1 MKVVRAPRSLAASA
15 SVSCVRV
22 LGFSLVELMVTLAV
36 AGILAAIAIPNL
48 RSYVQNVR
56 RDSVIDGLVASLHYT
71 RNQALNLDQTASLC
85 AGTTAASGTAC
96 PTGGVWNNGWEVI
109 TLPASAATATT
120 LTTNVR
126 TAVGSAPTVTTTQ
139 GNLFIA
145 FTPLGLLST
154 TGATAMAVPNEI
166 FVVCDARGIAYAR
179 AVEVNAT
186 GYIQSSPTPG
196 TVPGGT
202 AIPAANCP

>member
-1 MKVVRAPRSLAASA
+1 MKAVRTPHSRAASVPGTC
-15 SVSCVRV
+15 VSAA
-22 LGFSLVELMVTLAV
+22 GFSLVELMVTVAV
-36 AGILAAIAIPNL
+36 AGILAAIAMPNL
-48 RSYVQNVR
+48 TSYVQNVR

-85 AGTTAASGTAC
+85 AGTTAASGPTC

-109 TLPASAATATT
+109 TLAASAVTATT

-145 FTPLGLLST
+145 FSPLGLLST
-154 TGATAMAVPNEI
+154 TGATTMAIPNEI
-166 FVVCDARGIAYAR
+166 FVVCDARGIAFAR

-186 GYIQSSPTPG
+186 GYIQASPTPG

>member
-1 MKVVRAPRSLAASA
+1 MKVRASRSLIASA
-15 SVSCVRV
+15 PVSCVRAF
-22 LGFSLVELMVTLAV
+22 GFSLVELMVTLVV
-36 AGILAAIAIPNL
+36 AAILATIALPNL

-56 RDSVIDGLVASLHYT
+56 RDSVVDALIASLHYT

-85 AGTTAASGTAC
+85 AGAATAAGTVC

-109 TLPASAATATT
+109 TLPANAANATT
-120 LTTNVR
+120 LTTNTR
-126 TAVGSAPTVTTTQ
+126 TAVVSAPTVTTTQ

-154 TGATAMAVPNEI
+154 TGATAMAVPNEV
-166 FVVCDARGIAYAR
+166 FVVCDARGISFAR
-179 AVEVNAT
+179 AIEVNAT

-196 TVPGGT
+196 TVPGGG
-202 AIPAANCP
+202 AIAAANCP

>member
-1 MKVVRAPRSLAASA
+1 MPAS
-15 SVSCVRV
+15 
-22 LGFSLVELMVTLAV
+22 GFSLVELMVTLSV
-36 AGILAAIAIPNL
+36 AGILAAIAMPNL

-56 RDSVIDGLVASLHYT
+56 RDSVVDTLVAALHYT

-85 AGTTAASGTAC
+85 AGTSAVAATVC
-96 PTGGVWNNGWEVI
+96 PTGGSWNTGWEVI
-109 TLPASAATATT
+109 TEPANAVIATT
-120 LTTNVR
+120 LNTNALQPV
-126 TAVGSAPTVTTTQ
+126 VSAPTLSTTE

-154 TGATAMAVPNEI
+154 TGLTAMAVPNEV
-166 FVVCDARGIAYAR
+166 FVVCDARGIPFAR

-186 GYIQSSPTPG
+186 GYIQSSAKPG
-196 TVPGGT
+196 TEPDGT